1 MLALFAKAPVP
12 GQVKTRLVPPLSSEQ
27 AAALYEAM
35 LLDIVEQHDRVPGT
49 DRVLWYTPDD
59 AAEWFERVLPPGWEL
74 RPQRGDSLAARMA
87 QLFREYAAEGYD
99 RMVLRGTDSPTLPL
113 ERIEAAFEA
122 LERAD
127 LVLCPDRDGGYNS
140 IGLTAPCDQLF
151 ELQTS
156 SASLLDETLVCAHSV
171 GLRAVTLEPHYDV
184 DTASDL
190 DRLQGEIGIASA
202 PRTRDWLAAWS
213 PSDARG

>member
-87 QLFREYAAEGYD
+87 QLFREHAAEGYD

-127 LVLCPDRDGGYNS
+127 LVLCPDQDGGYNS
-140 IGLTAPCDQLF
+140 IGLSAPRDQLF

-156 SASLLDETLVCAHSV
+156 SASLLQETLERARSV
-171 GLRAVTLEPHYDV
+171 GLRAVTLAPHYDV
-184 DTASDL
+184 DTAADL
-190 DRLQGEIGIASA
+190 SRLRADAEPRST
-202 PRTRDWLAAWS
+202 PRTCRWLDAW
-213 PSDARG
+213 A

>member
-12 GQVKTRLVPPLSSEQ
+12 GQVKTRLVPPLRAEQ

-35 LLDIVEQHDRVPGT
+35 LLDILDQHARAPGV
-49 DRVLWYTPDD
+49 DRVLWYAPAD
-59 AAEWFERVLPPGWEL
+59 AAEWFERVLPPGWGL

-87 QLFREYAAEGYD
+87 QLFRDHAAEGYD

-122 LERAD
+122 LDRVD

-140 IGLTAPCDQLF
+140 IGLSAPCDELF

-156 SASLLDETLVCAHSV
+156 SASLLELTLERARSV
-171 GLRAVTLEPHYDV
+171 GLRAATLAPHYDV
-184 DTASDL
+184 DTAADL
-190 DRLQGEIGIASA
+190 SRLRRDAETRTT
-202 PRTRDWLAAWS
+202 PRTRRWLDLW
-213 PSDARG
+213 P